1 MLNKPLGTGAWSCVL
16 ACTSRVAAEGVI
28 LYNPPSYFPPPNRIV
43 KEDGSMSSHAAHR
56 ARPVAALRT
65 EEEIL
70 QFGREVVS
78 AEARALVDLVEKLD
92 SSFFRAVDLIFK
104 LNGNL
109 IITGMGKAGHI
120 GQKLAATFASTG
132 TRAHF
137 LHPAEALH
145 GDLGRL
151 HPYDAVL
158 VLSQSGE
165 TSEVVQMLPAL
176 KEIGVPVIA
185 VTAHHDS
192 TLSRA
197 AEVMIA
203 LGSLDEACSL
213 GLAPSTS
220 TTVML
225 AVGDALALVVSRLKG
240 FGTEDFARFHPSG
253 ALGLKLSHVE
263 DTMRQLSDCRV
274 ARAADTIREIL
285 VSCTKPGRRT
295 GAIMLTDRRGRLAGL
310 FTDSDL
316 ARLIEKRN
324 DGALDRPVSEVM
336 ATAPT
341 TVRAGEA
348 MTEAIEIL
356 AERKISE
363 LPVVDAEGCPVGMID
378 VTDVMGL
385 LPEPKSTNANSSED
399 MTIRI
404 YPVDEYAD

>member
-1 MLNKPLGTGAWSCVL
+1 
-16 ACTSRVAAEGVI
+16 
-28 LYNPPSYFPPPNRIV
+28 
-43 KEDGSMSSHAAHR
+43 MSSHAAHR
-56 ARPVAALRT
+56 ARPVVAPRT

-92 SSFFRAVDLIFK
+92 HSFFRAVDLIFK

-109 IITGMGKAGHI
+109 IVTGMGKAGHI

-132 TRAHF
+132 TRAHYV
-137 LHPAEALH
+137 HPAEALH

-165 TSEVVQMLPAL
+165 TSEVVQLMPSFH
-176 KEIGVPVIA
+176 KMSVPVIA
-185 VTAHHDS
+185 VTAHRDS

-197 AEVMIA
+197 ADVTIE

-240 FGTEDFARFHPSG
+240 FGAEDFARFHPGG
-253 ALGLKLSHVE
+253 ALGLKLSRVE
-263 DTMRQLSDCRV
+263 DHMRPLSDCRV
-274 ARAADTIREIL
+274 ARTTDTIREIL

-295 GAIMLTDRRGRLAGL
+295 GAIMLTDHQGQLAGL

-324 DGALDRPVSEVM
+324 DEALDRPVSEVM
-336 ATAPT
+336 VTAPT

-348 MTEAIEIL
+348 MTGAIEIL

-378 VTDVMGL
+378 VTDVVSL
-385 LPEPKSTNANSSED
+385 LPEPKSMDVNSSED
-399 MTIRI
+399 STIRI
-404 YPVDEYAD
+404 YPTDEYAD

>member
-1 MLNKPLGTGAWSCVL
+1 
-16 ACTSRVAAEGVI
+16 
-28 LYNPPSYFPPPNRIV
+28 
-43 KEDGSMSSHAAHR
+43 MSSHAAHR
-56 ARPVAALRT
+56 AWPVAALRT

-78 AEARALVDLVEKLD
+78 AEAQALVELVDKLD
-92 SSFFRAVDLIFK
+92 RSFYRAVDLIYK

-109 IITGMGKAGHI
+109 IVTGMGKAGHI

-132 TRAHF
+132 TRAHY
-137 LHPAEALH
+137 LHPAEAFH
-145 GDLGRL
+145 GDLGRV

-165 TSEVVQMLPAL
+165 TGEVVQILPSL
-176 KEIGVPVIA
+176 EKLGVPVIA
-185 VTAHHDS
+185 VTADNNS

-197 AEVMIA
+197 AAVTIA

-225 AVGDALALVVSRLKG
+225 AVGDALALVASRLKG
-240 FGTEDFARFHPSG
+240 FGAEDFARYHPGG

-263 DTMRQLSDCRV
+263 DYMRTISDCRV
-274 ARAADTIREIL
+274 ACSADTIREIL

-295 GAIMLTDRRGRLAGL
+295 GAIMLTDRQGRLVGL

-316 ARLIEKRN
+316 ARLIENRN
-324 DGALDRPVSEVM
+324 DGALDRPVSEAM
-336 ATAPT
+336 AAAPT
-341 TVRAGEA
+341 TVHAGEP
-348 MTEAIEIL
+348 MTAAIEIL

-363 LPVVDAEGCPVGMID
+363 LPVVDDNDCPVGMID
-378 VTDVMGL
+378 VTDVVGL
-385 LPEPKSTNANSSED
+385 LPEPKSNASKTSEEQ
-399 MTIRI
+399 TIRI
-404 YPVDEYAD
+404 YPVEEYAD